1 MSSTNG
7 REVEYRVV
15 LSRDPEN
22 NWLVSVPALPG
33 CHTWGSSRQKALSN
47 AREAI
52 EACLESLA
60 ASGDALP
67 ESDVPVEVEVVRVAI
82 PAA

>member
-1 MSSTNG
+1 MTAKQP
-7 REVEYRVV
+7 RELEYRVV
-15 LSRDPEN
+15 ISRGPED
-22 NWLVSVPALPG
+22 NWLVSVPAFPG
-33 CHTWGSSRQKALSN
+33 CHTFGSTREEALSN

-60 ASGDALP
+60 ETGDEPPDSEA
-67 ESDVPVEVEVVRVAI
+67 PVEVEVVRVVA